1 MWNLEV
7 LVTRLADNGKVYG
20 PREKVDRATV
30 LLMMTRWGSEYVLR
44 EKELGSLEP
53 GKLADMIVL
62 DKSPLDSS
70 VPDEDLSEIKVVM
83 TMIGGEVAYGSLD

>member
-1 MWNLEV
+1 
-7 LVTRLADNGKVYG
+7 
-20 PREKVDRATV
+20 
-30 LLMMTRWGSEYVLR
+30 
-44 EKELGSLEP
+44 
-53 GKLADMIVL
+53 MIVL